1 VPGPSGGVTI
11 VTRDVGTSKDNETA
25 GVPMELVTAAL
36 SSDFLGTP
44 AYFWLAFIGIVIGL
58 LAFDLGILHKDDH
71 EISARESFL
80 LYSGYVGIA
89 ALFGAWVWWSHGP
102 QSGLEFYTG
111 YIIEQSLAMDNIFV
125 IATIFTYFA
134 VPRAYQH
141 RVLFWGI
148 IGAIVMRAIMI
159 GFGAAL
165 VSQFSWILYVFGA
178 FLVFTG
184 FKMFTAGDEHGDLNN
199 NRVLKF
205 LRRHLNVADELHGH
219 DFTVKKPNPKTGKLV
234 TFLTPLGVAL
244 ILVEFVDLIFAVDS
258 VPAIFAVTLDPFIV
272 YTSNIFAI
280 LGLRSLY
287 FALAA
292 AMHRFKYLKISLAVI
307 LVLVGIKIFLV
318 PFGIKVDTLVSLIV
332 TLVILA
338 GGIIFSLWKTRDSA
352 AELTGKQT

>member
-1 VPGPSGGVTI
+1 MEPG
-11 VTRDVGTSKDNETA
+11 
-25 GVPMELVTAAL
+25 MELFLAAL
-36 SSDFLGTP
+36 SADFLGTP
-44 AYFWLAFIGIVIGL
+44 TYFWLIFVGIVVAL
-58 LAFDLGILHKDDH
+58 LAFDLGVLHKEDK
-71 EISARESFL
+71 EISAKESFI
-80 LYSGYVGIA
+80 LYACYVAIA
-89 ALFGAWVWWSHGP
+89 MAFGAWVWWSRGA

-111 YIIEQSLAMDNIFV
+111 YVIEQSLAMDNIFV
-125 IATIFTYFA
+125 IATIFAYFA

-165 VSQFSWILYVFGA
+165 VTQFNWILYLFGA

-184 FKMFTAGDEHGDLNN
+184 IKMFTATDEATDFDNN
-199 NRVLKF
+199 KVLVW
-205 LRRHLNVADELHGH
+205 LRGHFNITRELHGH
-219 DFTVKKPNPKTGKLV
+219 DFTVKLPDSKTGKIV
-234 TFLTPLGVAL
+234 TWLTPLAVAL

-307 LVLVGIKIFLV
+307 LTLVGIKIFLV
-318 PFGIKVDTLVSLIV
+318 PLGIKVDTLFSLIA
-332 TLVILA
+332 TLGILA
-338 GGIIFSLWKTRDSA
+338 AGILFSLWKTRDEVVVKA
-352 AELTGKQT
+352 